1 MGANVRRVELNEIIQ
16 DALRDPTGSGMEV
29 RLLFRSWIIYKNGSF
44 ESEALQSNKRVKLAT
59 TALWLAYM
67 EANFMCNIGKYFL
80 TEDEAL
86 MLGCLKMQVILSLLC
101 VKHTVRKFFHSFYR
115 RNLEIISHPSI
126 T

>member
-1 MGANVRRVELNEIIQ
+1 MFDRLMGDNVRRVELNEIIQ
-16 DALRDPTGSGMEV
+16 DALRDPTGSGLEV

-80 TEDEAL
+80 TEEEAL
-86 MLGCLKMQVILSLLC
+86 MLGCLKMQVLLRLSRIH
-101 VKHTVRKFFHSFYR
+101 HTES
-115 RNLEIISHPSI
+115 NLFQFTCTGGIW
-126 T
+126 